1 MRKMSHFDAK
11 VIHLGL
17 VVITN
22 IIGSVP
28 LSYYLQGCMGRVD
41 LVIP

>member
-17 VVITN
+17 VITN

-28 LSYYLQGCMGRVD
+28 LSYYLQGCMGRAD
-41 LVIP
+41 LLIP